1 MCFPVFVSTLKEPNA
16 DDPLNKGTSTDVVM
30 QCWWSYSCW
39 VGNSNIKGL
48 QLLNHYY
55 KHALVYLQ
63 LSCTVTHR
71 YTKDVLINQYNHG
84 ALITILCVSL
94 FFLSSCRSSWGAEAE
109 QTPLWAECC
118 PSNEGGLCW
127 VSVFWSML
135 ELLALSIMVPCSYR
149 VFAHVCMLINFGTVK
164 LSRNIYHTSTILH
177 TVHQTNKHAHA
188 HA

>member
-30 QCWWSYSCW
+30 QCWWFHVELGTAILKAFSFW
-39 VGNSNIKGL
+39 TIITNM
-48 QLLNHYY
+48 H
-55 KHALVYLQ
+55 
-63 LSCTVTHR
+63 LSIYNCRVQSHICTQR
-71 YTKDVLINQYNHG
+71 MCAINQYHRG

-94 FFLSSCRSSWGAEAE
+94 LFLSSCRSSWGAEAE

-135 ELLALSIMVPCSYR
+135 ELLALSIMVPCNYR